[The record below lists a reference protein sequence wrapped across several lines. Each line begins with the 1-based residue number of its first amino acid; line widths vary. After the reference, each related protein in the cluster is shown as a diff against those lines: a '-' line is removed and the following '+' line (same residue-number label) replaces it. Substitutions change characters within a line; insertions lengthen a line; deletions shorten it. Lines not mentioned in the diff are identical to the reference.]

1 MPAWSSSPLMLD
13 HGTVRSVCP
22 QPSITQPVVVPGLL
36 VSDSVQNHQMLH
48 DEGSPSA
55 VSTDAIGCN
64 VCHHFDSHVELA
76 LPFSLIIQEIIHVYI
91 SLPSSGILA
100 LLSLSYF
107 LLLLSQTVLVLIS

>member
-1 MPAWSSSPLMLD
+1 MLD